1 VAMGI
6 VKWFNATRGYRFIP
20 PDGGGPDVFVHIS
33 AVEKVG
39 YLSILYAS
47 GEGRLAL
54 REARAKT

>member
-1 VAMGI
+1 MGI

-39 YLSILYAS
+39 YLSILRDRAS
-47 GEGRLAL
+47 ATNWRPAGT
-54 REARAKT
+54 KTVG